1 MIHYSVL
8 WHVYDQFRR
17 AMGKSLDEAGN
28 FERIFKRAG
37 GRRNLYNILIFVSI
51 LSGSHLCSLFY
62 CVPFLNYSNCILFMS
77 YETFVCFGS

>member
-28 FERIFKRAG
+28 FERIFKRVG
-37 GRRNLYNILIFVSI
+37 VEEICTI
-51 LSGSHLCSLFY
+51 SG
-62 CVPFLNYSNCILFMS
+62 FL
-77 YETFVCFGS
+77 